1 MDWLAKVFNFLLGV
15 FNFLFGCHHGN
26 VSRVFSIGGETYKVC
41 WDCGAKFNYSLEKMS
56 IEHHTYAH
64 GLPTLGH
71 APTVRGVR

>member
-1 MDWLAKVFNFLLGV
+1 MRFQEELMDWLAKVFNFL
-15 FNFLFGCHHGN
+15 FGCHHRN

-56 IEHHTYAH
+56 IEHHTYAP

-71 APTVRGVR
+71 ARIVRGVR